1 MKPSPALA
9 LRLLGGLGAILS
21 FLLAGC
27 GGPERSVAPQPIAPP
42 AFAAERFPDIPIP
55 PGFMPA
61 LGEDQLAVSLGGGQ
75 VRAFSASLESR
86 PGTQPDPVRVLA
98 DLQRDLE
105 AAGWTRA
112 PEGLW
117 RKGGEILTID
127 ARRSGDATMLRILL
141 RPASAAPA
149 PVRP

>member
-1 MKPSPALA
+1 MAP
-9 LRLLGGLGAILS
+9 LRLAGSGAIL
-21 FLLAGC
+21 FLSLSGC
-27 GGPERSVAPQPIAPP
+27 VGPERSVAAQPMAPP

-61 LGEDQLAVSLGGGQ
+61 QGEDQLAVSLGGGQ
-75 VRAFSASLESR
+75 VRAFSVTLESR
-86 PGTQPDPVRVLA
+86 PGTQPDPVRILA
-98 DLQRDLE
+98 DLQRDLVST
-105 AAGWTRA
+105 GWARA

-141 RPASAAPA
+141 RPAPVAAAPA
-149 PVRP
+149 SARP